1 MICKRMSMI
10 ALGSLLTVVVTLSM
24 FHQVNPV
31 SAQEDDFLVYLPL
44 IFAESDT
51 PGPGAGIVIDHE
63 DTDTSELTQAQL
75 NAARDV
81 VALFNHRSI
90 GNNIL
95 DGMRE
100 LEAQD
105 PTRYTINIVYS
116 SGTSPGINHYMA
128 GSNGD
133 PMSKINGFAAIVR
146 DGHDAAFMKFCVGD
160 MPPFTSSDPAA
171 VWEAY
176 RDMMIAEQAE
186 HPGTVLVWWTIPLT
200 TQSDARGLANF
211 AEFNDSL
218 RAYVAENGG
227 ILFDLAD
234 IESHDPNG
242 NPITQGGFE
251 AMYNGYS
258 DDGAHLNATGRQR
271 VARAMWHLLVE
282 LAE

>member
-1 MICKRMSMI
+1 MICKRISLI
-10 ALGSLLTVVVTLSM
+10 AFSLLLAAVVTLNI
-24 FHQVNPV
+24 FHQVRSV
-31 SAQEDDFLVYLPL
+31 YAQEDDYLIYLPL
-44 IFAESDT
+44 IFVDQSD
-51 PGPGAGIVIDHE
+51 GDAIVIDHE
-63 DTDTSELTQAQL
+63 DTDTSGLTQAQL
-75 NAARDV
+75 DAARGL

-105 PTRYTINIVYS
+105 PTRYAINIVYS
-116 SGTSPGINHYMA
+116 SGTSPGINHYMV

-133 PMSKINGFAAIVR
+133 PMSKITGFAGIVR
-146 DGHDAAFMKFCVGD
+146 DGHEAAFMKFCVGD
-160 MPPFTSSDPAA
+160 MPPFTSSDPTA

-186 HPGTVLVWWTIPLT
+186 HPDTVLVWWTIPLT

-211 AEFNDSL
+211 AEFNDAL

-234 IESHDPNG
+234 IESHAPNG

-271 VARAMWHLLVE
+271 VARAMWHVLVE